1 MFVPGELL
9 LALDNIWQWAK
20 HHYYTRL
27 STEKHY
33 SQKISYFQTGLVK
46 LLGKMGFFH
55 SEE

>member
-9 LALDNIWQWAK
+9 LALDNIRQWAK

-33 SQKISYFQTGLVK
+33 S
-46 LLGKMGFFH
+46 
-55 SEE
+55 

>member
-20 HHYYTRL
+20 QHYYTRL